1 MQTKTD
7 KERDGIVGAVES
19 VRHETAQIQ
28 KKENKWVIRPRKLV
42 FVTTYDREGK
52 RKSETF
58 SSETYGQ
65 SLSEHNVNKQDANGN
80 ITEHSC
86 YFDGVL
92 QYKMFLAYDKDNRKI
107 EQKTYKTNGEL
118 CHKTFYKYDTQ
129 GKIVEMRTYN
139 PDGELHDKH
148 IYTNEYDLVG
158 NLIKVTVR
166 RWTNIDNE
174 LIYEPLCEIY
184 YNITYFKS

>member
-1 MQTKTD
+1 M
-7 KERDGIVGAVES
+7 VGAVES
-19 VRHETAQIQ
+19 VRHEIAQIQ
-28 KKENKWVIRPRKLV
+28 KKENKWVIHPRKLV
-42 FVTTYDREGK
+42 LVTIYDREGK

-58 SSETYGQ
+58 SNKIYGQ
-65 SLSEHNVNKQDANGN
+65 SLSEHDTNKQDANGN

-86 YFDGVL
+86 YVDGVF

-129 GKIVEMRTYN
+129 GKIVEMYDYN
-139 PDGELHDKH
+139 PDDKLDCKH
-148 IYTNEYDLVG
+148 TYTNEYDLVG
-158 NLIKVTVR
+158 NLTKVTVR
-166 RWTNIDNE
+166 RWTYIDNE